1 MLLMNSRKPFPL
13 PRARGFSLI
22 EVLVSI
28 FIVSLGILALG
39 GLLQSASRYGK
50 MSEVRSM
57 ATLLANDIAD
67 RIRANPGDAGAN
79 YTFGVSSS
87 FPTDIATAAS
97 DCLQAAP
104 CSVAQ
109 LAQRDLYVWTKR
121 LRSML
126 PDGSAYVQFKA
137 PVGGSTSKG
146 AYDVWVAWRDPQTT
160 TGATER
166 SSTECPS
173 GWTGATSD
181 SSVRCVYVQVGL

>member
-28 FIVSLGILALG
+28 FIVSLGVLALG

-67 RIRANPGDAGAN
+67 RIHANASDFGKN
-79 YTFGVSSS
+79 YAFGSDQS
-87 FPTDIATAAS
+87 FPTSLPTAAQ
-97 DCLQAAP
+97 DCIVTNQ
-104 CSVAQ
+104 CSVSK
-109 LAQRDLYVWTKR
+109 LAQRDLYAWTTR

-126 PDGSAYVQFKA
+126 PDGSAYIKFNS
-137 PVGGSTSKG
+137 GTTSNG
-146 AYDVWVAWRDPQTT
+146 AYDVWVAWRDPSTT
-160 TGATER
+160 ANGSTER
-166 SSTECPS
+166 PDSECPQNWS
-173 GWTGATSD
+173 GASD
-181 SSVRCVYVQVGL
+181 NKSVRCVYIQVGL